1 METDRIFKRLEALV
15 GESALER
22 LRQARVAL
30 FGAGGVGSW
39 CAEALVRNGIGK
51 LTVMDSDLVCE
62 TNINRQLQA
71 TCSTLGIP
79 KVKALSARLEDINP
93 DAEII
98 GHFES
103 WNPRSSESFDLA
115 GHDYIV
121 DAIDSLGAKVDLIAR
136 TLAGDN
142 VLFSSLGA
150 SRKLDPT
157 RIRVGSFW
165 DVEGCPLG
173 KHMRKRLRN
182 RGATGDFQCVYSSE
196 NLPGLS
202 PEVADVLD
210 DMEPQIHGSAVHV
223 TAVFGLVL
231 AGLVVQ
237 DVVGIKE

>member
-1 METDRIFKRLEALV
+1 MKTDRIFRRLEALV

-22 LRQARVAL
+22 LRRARVAL

-39 CAEALVRNGIGK
+39 CAEALVRNGIGN

-62 TNINRQLQA
+62 TDINRQLQA
-71 TCSTLGIP
+71 TWSTLGMP
-79 KVKALSARLEDINP
+79 KVKALTAHLADINP
-93 DAEII
+93 DAEIT

-103 WNPRSSESFDLA
+103 WNPRSSETFDLGA
-115 GHDYIV
+115 HDYIV

-142 VLFSSLGA
+142 ILFSSLGA

-157 RIRVGSFW
+157 RVRVDSFW

-182 RGATGDFQCVYSSE
+182 RGATKNFLCVYSNE
-196 NLPGLS
+196 NLPGRS
-202 PEVADVLD
+202 SEMTDVQD
-210 DMEPQIHGSAVHV
+210 DLEQRNNGSAVHV

-237 DVVGIKE
+237 DIVEKQE

>member
-1 METDRIFKRLEALV
+1 MGK
-15 GESALER
+15 SALER
-22 LRQARVAL
+22 LREARVAL

-39 CAEALVRNGIGK
+39 CAEALVRNGIGR

-71 TCSTLGIP
+71 TCSTLGMP
-79 KVKALSARLEDINP
+79 KVKALTERLVDINP

-103 WNPRSSESFDLA
+103 WNLQSSESFDLA
-115 GHDYIV
+115 EYDYIV

-136 TLAGDN
+136 TLAGGN

-157 RIRVGSFW
+157 RIRVDNFW

-182 RGATGDFQCVYSSE
+182 RGATENFMCVYSNE
-196 NLPGLS
+196 NLPALS
-202 PEVADVLD
+202 PEVADVQD
-210 DMEPQIHGSAVHV
+210 DMERRIHGSAVHV

-237 DVVGIKE
+237 DVVGKQG

>member
-1 METDRIFKRLEALV
+1 MKTDRIFKRLEALV
-15 GESALER
+15 GEPALER
-22 LRQARVAL
+22 LREARVAL

-71 TCSTLGIP
+71 TRLTLGMP
-79 KVKALSARLEDINP
+79 MVEALTARLGDINP

-115 GHDYIV
+115 AHDYIV

-136 TLAGDN
+136 TLAGGN

-157 RIRVGSFW
+157 RIRVDSFW

-182 RGATGDFQCVYSSE
+182 RGATRDFQCVYSNE

-202 PEVADVLD
+202 PEITD
-210 DMEPQIHGSAVHV
+210 DQDDTERRIHGSAVHV

-237 DVVGIKE
+237 DVVGKQG